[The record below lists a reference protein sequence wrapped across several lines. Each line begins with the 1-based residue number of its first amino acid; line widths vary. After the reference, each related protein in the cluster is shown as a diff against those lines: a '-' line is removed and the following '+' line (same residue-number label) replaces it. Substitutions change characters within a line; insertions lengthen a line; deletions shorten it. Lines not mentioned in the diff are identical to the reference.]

1 MTSESHDRLNQTT
14 IAALQEL
21 IEINLDSYNGFTK
34 AANLIEDT
42 TLQHH
47 FSEVAQER
55 IRQAVGLQQLI
66 TSDDEQPLIEGS
78 IAGRIHRVIM
88 DWKDTFSDGPSAG
101 LTEVKRGEDYIKAK
115 YEAVLTK
122 TTGRNVADVLR
133 RQYATVKQARD
144 HICELRTKFSAS

>member
-1 MTSESHDRLNQTT
+1 MTSESQNRLNQRT
-14 IAALQEL
+14 ITALQEL

-47 FSEVAQER
+47 FAGVAQER

-66 TSDDEQPLIEGS
+66 DSDDEQPLIEGS
-78 IAGRIHRVIM
+78 IAGRIHRAIM
-88 DWKDTFSDGPSAG
+88 DWKDTFSEGPNAV

-115 YEAVLTK
+115 YEAVLSRTAGSK
-122 TTGRNVADVLR
+122 AAGLLK
-133 RQYATVKQARD
+133 RQYAAVQQARNR
-144 HICELRTKFSAS
+144 ICELRTKFTAT